1 MRMQTCSGLDSLR
14 LVASSWTAIILWAG
28 FFFNNGDLVECKSK
42 LLIWKVLAFK

>member
-28 FFFNNGDLVECKSK
+28 FF
-42 LLIWKVLAFK
+42 LIMETSLNAKVSY

>member
-28 FFFNNGDLVECKSK
+28 FFF
-42 LLIWKVLAFK
+42 LIMETSLNAKVSY